1 MVSFPV
7 MTVRRLR
14 TALLS
19 GCLLLASCTP
29 WPLESAEP
37 PPQPAAPGPSVTFA
51 APVVSGALAY
61 QGGDVT
67 LRADLTGIAG
77 DSLATWRLGT
87 RAVLLSQGFVRAQDG
102 TGKAWAVLRWDT
114 LGLKDS
120 VAKASLDTI
129 SLQTQG
135 TILGSV
141 VVRLEN
147 ILPKLDSVLS
157 GSSLDTASLRGTPLR
172 GDTIDLFAHCGA
184 TAYLR
189 LRFRDPDRNFP
200 ARLQLA
206 LPMTLPN
213 GGTLRWRN
221 GDPSDSVLVW
231 QTSDSLFDTTLAI
244 VQTDGLGAGTRSW
257 NLRLASYRE
266 EGSVWVGQ
274 RNQLVK
280 FGRTTGGKVVE
291 IARLKGFSEVVGL
304 TIDPTREGGLLY
316 GVDRI
321 KASVFKYT
329 TEGLARTV
337 KAKVRRPQSIA
348 CNNDQGWCLAGD
360 RDSSGNS
367 YVVRVDGDT
376 ASVDSLPGTPLALVV
391 DQGASGRAWVMGRD
405 SGYVARIRNR
415 TIEDT
420 LTRRLSRPSAMAY
433 DDSLGILW
441 VADLDSATVTGLDDT
456 GGIVKV
462 LRGFKQP
469 QSVSA
474 SRGRVW
480 VADPGD
486 RTLSRWKPDGTLEKR
501 FTGLVS
507 PVAVVCDPHAGT
519 NAWALDME
527 VGKLLRFEGD
537 SLMAQS
543 SGSGLDRPDLLV
555 VHPGSR

>member
-19 GCLLLASCTP
+19 ACLLLASCTP

-37 PPQPAAPGPSVTFA
+37 QPQPAAPGPSVSFA
-51 APVVSGALAY
+51 APVASGTLSY

-67 LRADLTGIAG
+67 LSADLVGIGA

-87 RAVLLSQGFVRAQDG
+87 RAVLLSQGFGRNQDG

-120 VAKASLDTI
+120 LAKVSLDTV

-135 TILGSV
+135 TLLGSV

-147 ILPKLDSVLS
+147 ILPRLDSVLG
-157 GSSLDTASLRGTPLR
+157 GSSLDSSALRRTPQR

-184 TAYLR
+184 AAYLR
-189 LRFRDPDRNFP
+189 LRFRDPDRNYP
-200 ARLQLA
+200 ARLQLT
-206 LPMTLPN
+206 LPMTFPN
-213 GGTLRWRN
+213 GGTLRWRS

-231 QTSDSLFDTTLAI
+231 QTSDSLFDTTLRI
-244 VQTDGLGAGTRSW
+244 VQTDGLGGGSRTWA
-257 NLRLASYRE
+257 LRLASYRE

-274 RNQLVK
+274 RTQLVK
-280 FGRTTGGKVVE
+280 FGRTAGGKVVE
-291 IARLKGFSEVVGL
+291 IDRLKGFSEVVGL

-316 GVDRI
+316 GVDRL

-329 TEGLARTV
+329 TEGLARTL
-337 KAKVRRPQSIA
+337 KAKVRRPRAIA
-348 CNNDQGWCLAGD
+348 CNHDQGWCLVGET
-360 RDSSGNS
+360 DSLGNA

-376 ASVDSLPGTPLALVV
+376 ATVDSLPGTPLALVV

-405 SGYVARIRNR
+405 SGYVARLRNR
-415 TIEDT
+415 SVEDT
-420 LTRRLSRPSAMAY
+420 LTRKLARPSAMAF
-433 DDSLGILW
+433 DDSMGILW

-456 GGIVKV
+456 GGVVRV

-474 SRGRVW
+474 ARGRIW

-486 RTLSRWKPDGTLEKR
+486 RTLSRWKSDGTLEKR
-501 FTGLVS
+501 FAGLVS
-507 PVAVVCDPHAGT
+507 PVAVACDPHEGG

-527 VGKLLRFEGD
+527 AGKLLRFEGD
-537 SLMAQS
+537 SLVAQS
-543 SGSGLDRPDLLV
+543 SGSGLDRPDLLA
-555 VHPGSR
+555 VHPGMR